1 MRNNDN
7 RIEILLPKQSCFK
20 EDLGDSSPVP
30 LRFGRVESLYKNQK
44 NIHTRYGQSEFLS
57 KVEIIVNIYTDLDSN
72 IEINLFNIEDK
83 SLFKKFVI
91 KSLPNKLTITAMKR
105 IYDEL
110 METINNDKSVALIK
124 IIEYVRDLDYT
135 YDEYCA

>member
-20 EDLGDSSPVP
+20 EDLGESSPAP
-30 LRFGRVESLYKNQK
+30 LRLGEVESVYRNQK
-44 NIHTRYGQSEFLS
+44 NIHTRYGKSEFLS
-57 KVEIIVNIYTDLDSN
+57 KIEIIVNIYTDLDSN

-91 KSLPNKLTITAMKR
+91 KSLPNKLAITDMKR

-110 METINNDKSVALIK
+110 METIDNDKSVALIK
-124 IIEYVRDLDYT
+124 LIEYVHALDYS